1 MSADGQKGTWTRA
14 GLELLG
20 AVVFILCVRW
30 ALFEPYVIP
39 SGSMIPSLLIHDH
52 ILVNKFVYG
61 LRVPF
66 GSKHVLRWAEPKR
79 GDIVVFRSLDDPSI
93 FLVKRVVGL
102 GGEKIELRA
111 GGRVWINGEP
121 VEIAELTSQEI
132 QGVVAGWPTEDRE
145 EFEPDY
151 LFMREKI
158 GTADIVTLRR
168 KTSDEASG
176 PVALNER
183 QSEYQVPEGH
193 VFVMGDNRDNSGD
206 SRVFGPLP
214 LDHVLGRAVAIWL
227 SCEET
232 LRDASRVC
240 DPETV
245 RWNRMFR
252 SVR

>member
-1 MSADGQKGTWTRA
+1 VSVKSQKGTWRRA
-14 GLELLG
+14 GLEVLG

-66 GSKHVLRWAEPKR
+66 GSQYILRWAEPKR
-79 GDIVVFRSLDDPSI
+79 GDIIVFRSLEDPSI
-93 FLVKRVVGL
+93 YLVKRVVAL
-102 GGEKIELRA
+102 GGERIEIRD
-111 GGRVWINGEP
+111 GGKVWINGEP
-121 VEIAELTSQEI
+121 LPAIQLSSEEVQAIIATWSE
-132 QGVVAGWPTEDRE
+132 ADRD
-145 EFEPDY
+145 EFGPDY
-151 LFMREKI
+151 LFLRERL
-158 GTADIVTLRR
+158 GDASAVTLRR
-168 KTSDEASG
+168 RTSLEAIG
-176 PVALNER
+176 NGAT
-183 QSEYQVPEGH
+183 SEFQTPAAH

-240 DPETV
+240 DPGTV
-245 RWNRMFR
+245 RWRRMFQP
-252 SVR
+252 VR